1 MAGSPSR
8 IAAVPE
14 SGQPTFIIERRKQ
27 SFFSPTIYSIRSAE
41 SEGSDL
47 IQLFAQANFGPQ
59 SHYVISGDIDDL
71 SKARKHRSQKFVGKL
86 QIEYERRVYI
96 GYAQNTRDREKQ
108 HLVSVIYDHERM
120 ASVDLKVEIGL
131 PLVPSAYF
139 HDEFMRIFREGLQ
152 NLEKKNEILI
162 LKQHDDT
169 SYMAKS
175 DSLKELGGT
184 AAVVSTKNFA
194 LVKATPLRK
203 SQYVSKDPEASVSAP
218 EDAHADQLVMENDIF
233 MQFGRLDEDRFS
245 CHFSNP
251 VSLHVAFMIILSR
264 FDTTQKYA

>member
-1 MAGSPSR
+1 MAVSPPR
-8 IAAVPE
+8 IASVSD
-14 SGQPTFIIERRKQ
+14 SGLQTFIIERRKQ
-27 SFFSPTIYSIRSAE
+27 SFFSPTIYSIRSSA
-41 SEGSDL
+41 SDGFDS
-47 IQLFAQANFGPQ
+47 IQLYAQANFGPQ
-59 SHYVISGDIDDL
+59 SHYVVSGDIDDL

-86 QIEYERRVYI
+86 QIEYEGRVYI

-108 HLVSVIYDHERM
+108 HLVSVVYDHERM

-131 PLVPSAYF
+131 PLIPSASF

-169 SYMAKS
+169 SYMAKT

-194 LVKATPLRK
+194 LVMATPLRK
-203 SQYVSKDPEASVSAP
+203 SQYVPKVPETNEPMP
-218 EDAHADQLVMENDIF
+218 EVAHADQSPTESNVF

-245 CHFSNP
+245 CHFDSP
-251 VSLHVAFMIILSR
+251 ISVHTAFMIILSR
-264 FDTTQKYA
+264 FDTTQKYS